1 MRTILRKNYTTFPD
15 GITGVGLLL
24 LRIAAGVATILYG
37 GILLMSLDSVK
48 HSQYSYLSCL
58 VLSLALIFGG
68 GLLILGGIMPFA
80 AIGIAVCMV
89 IEVYFRFV
97 RMSPLQVNGFGLT
110 GLLLLLS
117 ILIALALLGP
127 GAYSIDARLFGRRR
141 IFIPASKKE
150 DQQQL

>member
-1 MRTILRKNYTTFPD
+1 MRKNYTTFPD
-15 GITGVGLLL
+15 GLTGVGLLL
-24 LRIAAGVATILYG
+24 LRIAAGVATIFYG
-37 GILLMSLDSVK
+37 GILLTSLDAVQ
-48 HSQYSYLSCL
+48 HARFSYVACI
-58 VLSLALIFGG
+58 VLSLALMTGG
-68 GLLILGGIMPFA
+68 GLLIAGFLMPFA
-80 AIGIAVCMV
+80 AVSIAVCMV

-97 RMSPLQVNGFGLT
+97 RVSPLQVSGFGLT

-150 DQQQL
+150 DRRQL